1 MEGTMSTLSTLLLL
15 AALAAPDDAVLV
27 EFSSS
32 QCGACRLM
40 EPTVARLASAGYP
53 VQKINLDQQP
63 QYGQQFKIQGVPTY
77 VMIVKGRETD
87 RLVGAASYDK
97 LVQLFGGVG
106 PAPGASPR
114 GDETLVRGQS
124 PQPEFPALLSPT
136 PTNASPATQPAAQ
149 TSYQVAADAG
159 TSNAAMERAMAA
171 TVRLKVEDATG
182 IGCGTGTI
190 IDVHESEALIVTCG
204 HLFRASQ
211 GKGKIMVELFA
222 PGATGPLEGQLLTYD
237 LDRDIALLSVRPG
250 IAITPAQVGPEG
262 YSVRPR
268 DAVFS
273 IGCDKGADPTV
284 RPSQL
289 TAVNKFQGPPNFT
302 VAGQPVDGRSGG
314 GLFSAEGYLIGI
326 CNAADPQDDE
336 GLYAALGSI
345 HWQLDQMQLSEIHRR
360 AAKTQLAPAAAASP
374 TFERS
379 SAALSPASVPSQPPR
394 FDVATHAAD
403 VPNMPAQMPGVGTVA
418 GLAAGLSAT
427 GDDDTEI
434 IVIVRSRRNAQT
446 PSQVYTLDGVP
457 PELLAQLAA
466 ASRPHVAP
474 LVPRSA
480 SAAQYLGEPAVV
492 RGQSGE

>member
-1 MEGTMSTLSTLLLL
+1 MSALSTLLLL
-15 AALAAPDDAVLV
+15 AALAAPNDAVLV

-40 EPTVARLASAGYP
+40 EPTVARLVNAGYP

-77 VMIVKGRETD
+77 VMIVKGHETE

-97 LVQLFGGVG
+97 LVQLFGGT
-106 PAPGASPR
+106 APTPTPVAARPE
-114 GDETLVRGQS
+114 DATLVRGQS
-124 PQPEFPALLSPT
+124 PQPEL
-136 PTNASPATQPAAQ
+136 PAAANARPTAYPASQ
-149 TSYQVAADAG
+149 TSYQVAADA
-159 TSNAAMERAMAA
+159 TASNAAMQRAMAA

-204 HLFRASQ
+204 HLFRTSQ
-211 GKGKIMVELFA
+211 GKGKITVELFA

-250 IAITPAQVGPEG
+250 MAIEAAQVAPEG
-262 YSVRPR
+262 FSVRPR

-289 TAVNKFQGPPNFT
+289 RAVNKFQGPPNFT

-360 AAKTQLAPAAAASP
+360 AAKTPLAAAPAAMPTAAPAFATP
-374 TFERS
+374 TLAAQAPS
-379 SAALSPASVPSQPPR
+379 SLASEPSR
-394 FDVATHAAD
+394 FDSTARSGD
-403 VPNMPAQMPGVGTVA
+403 VPHMPARMPGAAPGA
-418 GLAAGLSAT
+418 RSLAAQSPGV

-434 IVIVRSRRNAQT
+434 IVIVRSRRNAET
-446 PSQVYTLDGVP
+446 PSQVYTLDDVP
-457 PELLAQLAA
+457 AELLAQLAA

-474 LVPRSA
+474 LMPRST
-480 SAAQYLGEPAVV
+480 SAAQFLGEPAVV
-492 RGQSGE
+492 RGQSSE